1 MKEELIIK
9 FITLQQQFR
18 ILHWQTKSH
27 AKHVAYGGI
36 YDSLDGF
43 IDEFIEVYMGK
54 YGRINFES
62 GEGTIILKNTDSLD
76 LNSFLKDNISWL
88 KEMSQKLNDSN
99 DSDLLNIRDEV
110 IASLNKLRYLLTLK

>member
-27 AKHVAYGGI
+27 AKHMAYGSI
-36 YDSLDGF
+36 YESLDGF

-54 YGRINFES
+54 YGRVTFNS
-62 GEGTIILKNTDSLD
+62 GEGNIILKNTDTLD
-76 LNSFLKDNISWL
+76 LNIFIKENITWLKDMN
-88 KEMSQKLNDSN
+88 QKLNDNN

-110 IASLNKLRYLLTLK
+110 IASINKLRYLLTLK